1 MRFLNRLPEYVLAIQ
16 QCAEPRISIAFLV
29 ASCLDTC
36 ELQGILVVFLQ
47 HVEFVRIACQDDCIV
62 SRMKNSAKMRKI
74 ISNLKTFPR
83 CARGLYHMMEK
94 WGGRFGEKCRFSKK
108 CIIRSSIRVI
118 FELFEGFSVSYFIKQ
133 FVWVKLNNNCSLQQV
148 RIDLM
153 EVYLSKSCCYA
164 RVSSLFLLRPRQ
176 TTT

>member
-47 HVEFVRIACQDDCIV
+47 HAEFVRIACQDDCIV

-83 CARGLYHMMEK
+83 CARPFSYAIHKRMSYILKHFPRCARGLLLTRNIRKMNYVFEK
-94 WGGRFGEKCRFSKK
+94 FSRCARPSLKK
-108 CIIRSSIRVI
+108 YRNS
-118 FELFEGFSVSYFIKQ
+118 
-133 FVWVKLNNNCSLQQV
+133 
-148 RIDLM
+148 
-153 EVYLSKSCCYA
+153 
-164 RVSSLFLLRPRQ
+164 
-176 TTT
+176 

>member
-36 ELQGILVVFLQ
+36 ALQQILVGFLQ
-47 HVEFVRIACQDDCIV
+47 HTEFVCIAFQDDCIV

-83 CARGLYHMMEK
+83 CARPFSQAIHKKMSYIELYIANVSTL
-94 WGGRFGEKCRFSKK
+94 RARPL
-108 CIIRSSIRVI
+108 SSDGKMRGTIWRIVPI
-118 FELFEGFSVSYFIKQ
+118 F
-133 FVWVKLNNNCSLQQV
+133 KLEN
-148 RIDLM
+148 
-153 EVYLSKSCCYA
+153 
-164 RVSSLFLLRPRQ
+164 
-176 TTT
+176 